1 MPEIVVAIP
10 SFRRP
15 QSLERLLLAVE
26 RLHTSA
32 QVSILVADNDVEQ
45 LEAVALCDALRHK
58 GYRWPLTCIVA
69 AERGIAQARN
79 ALASHIL
86 MHSGADFVAMLDDD
100 EWPST
105 GWLEAFLRVRKVT
118 GADALQGAV
127 LRTFEMAPLKQVED
141 CHGIAPMRHR
151 TGCISMIDSTSNVL
165 ISRSCFEGLA
175 PPCFDPAFALSGG
188 EDRDF
193 FERLR
198 RQGKRFAWVDD
209 AVAYAWVPSS
219 RSTFG
224 WVLQRAYRTGN
235 SDMRVFLKHLQR
247 GADLVP
253 ELAKIV
259 GVALFYPLL
268 LIAAAPFPR
277 WRSRALC
284 KLFRAAGKAAALSG
298 HRYDEYAVVHGA

>member
-1 MPEIVVAIP
+1 MPEVVVAIP

-15 QSLERLLLAVE
+15 QSLERLLLALE
-26 RLHTSA
+26 RLATSA
-32 QVSILVADNDVEQ
+32 QVSVLVADNDAEQ
-45 LEAVALCDALRHK
+45 LEAVALCDTLRRR

-86 MHSGADFVAMLDDD
+86 THSGADFVAMLDDD

-105 GWLEAFLRVRKVT
+105 DWLDAFLRVQRVT
-118 GADALQGAV
+118 GADALQGTV
-127 LRTFEMAPLKQVED
+127 LRAFETPPRHQVQD

-165 ISRSCFEGLA
+165 VSRSCFARLA
-175 PPCFDPAFALSGG
+175 PPWFDPAFALSGG

-198 RQGKRFAWVDD
+198 RQGRRFAWVDN

-219 RSTFG
+219 RSTLG

-247 GADLVP
+247 GADLLP
-253 ELAKIV
+253 ELAKII
-259 GVALFYPLL
+259 GVALLYPLL
-268 LIAAAPFPR
+268 LIVAAPFSR
-277 WRSRALC
+277 HRSMALC
-284 KLFRAAGKAAALSG
+284 KLYRAAGKAAALSG
-298 HRYDEYAVVHGA
+298 HRYDEYAVIHGA

>member
-1 MPEIVVAIP
+1 MPEVVVAIP

-15 QSLERLLLAVE
+15 QSLERLLLALE
-26 RLHTSA
+26 RLATSA
-32 QVSILVADNDVEQ
+32 QVSVLVADNDAEQ
-45 LEAVALCDALRHK
+45 LEAVALCDTLRRR
-58 GYRWPLTCIVA
+58 GYRWPLTCIIA

-86 MHSGADFVAMLDDD
+86 THSRADFVGMLDDD

-105 GWLEAFLRVRKVT
+105 DWLDAFLRVQKAT
-118 GADALQGAV
+118 ETDALQGAV
-127 LRTFEMAPLKQVED
+127 MRAFETPPHHQVQE
-141 CHGIAPMRHR
+141 CHGIAPMRHG

-165 ISRSCFEGLA
+165 VSRSCFEGLA

-198 RQGKRFAWVDD
+198 RQGRRFAWVDD

-259 GVALFYPLL
+259 GVALLYPLL
-268 LIAAAPFPR
+268 LIAAAPFPHR
-277 WRSRALC
+277 RSRALC